1 MIQAQSR
8 LSSYARGMRDAREF
22 AGNPMRRA
30 GEFLMACILVV
41 LTLPLMLIIAL
52 AIKWGSSGPVFER
65 RERIGPN
72 GRPVHILSFR
82 TMAQRPGPIRSIWQ
96 PSAVGHFLRGTRIDA
111 LPQLFNVL
119 RGEMS
124 LMETTLFD

>member
-1 MIQAQSR
+1 
-8 LSSYARGMRDAREF
+8 
-22 AGNPMRRA
+22 MRRSS
-30 GEFLMACILVV
+30 ELLVACILLV

-72 GRPVHILSFR
+72 GRSFHILSFR
-82 TMAQRPGPIRSIWQ
+82 TMAQRPGPIRSTWQ
-96 PSAVGHFLRGTRIDA
+96 PTAVGHFLRSTRIDV

-124 LMETTLFD
+124 LMETALFD